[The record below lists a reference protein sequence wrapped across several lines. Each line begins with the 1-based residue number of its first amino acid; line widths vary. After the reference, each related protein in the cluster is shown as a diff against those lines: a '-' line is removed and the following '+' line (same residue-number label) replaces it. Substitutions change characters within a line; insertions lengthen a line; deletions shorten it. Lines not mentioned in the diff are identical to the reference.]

1 MGFGRIGWPTGGGS
15 GSNALR
21 GNGRA
26 TIGIE
31 SHRIGRYRGPRRGH
45 IECTGRKRNA
55 RSSGISRSVI
65 SPTIKGIAR
74 TGRGA
79 WGRKSRGIYF
89 GSRVGSTAAVIRDMN
104 ELTKPSV
111 TGGPPAL
118 RPIAIM
124 ISIDVGTRD
133 LPDIA

>member
-1 MGFGRIGWPTGGGS
+1 
-15 GSNALR
+15 
-21 GNGRA
+21 
-26 TIGIE
+26 
-31 SHRIGRYRGPRRGH
+31 
-45 IECTGRKRNA
+45 
-55 RSSGISRSVI
+55 
-65 SPTIKGIAR
+65 
-74 TGRGA
+74 
-79 WGRKSRGIYF
+79 
-89 GSRVGSTAAVIRDMN
+89 MN